1 MSHLQKKSQPTV
13 KQDLVTRW
21 CNVWHAQ
28 HKVDHT
34 ANSWSHGSLYGTLP
48 YFTGAVRTCTVHVRV
63 NVYTCTVHAHAHVP
77 LIPGGIPGGPR
88 MPGGGIPG
96 GGPPRPIIGGIPGGG
111 IPGGG
116 RLKGACPG
124 AEETRE

>member
-1 MSHLQKKSQPTV
+1 
-13 KQDLVTRW
+13 
-21 CNVWHAQ
+21 
-28 HKVDHT
+28 
-34 ANSWSHGSLYGTLP
+34 
-48 YFTGAVRTCTVHVRV
+48 
-63 NVYTCTVHAHAHVP
+63 
-77 LIPGGIPGGPR
+77 

-124 AEETRE
+124 AEETEGGVESRHSVHTNMSIIVTCICTCTCTCMYTHTVQMYIVHTCTCTCIKKSLE

>member
-1 MSHLQKKSQPTV
+1 MKIHNL
-13 KQDLVTRW
+13 
-21 CNVWHAQ
+21 
-28 HKVDHT
+28 
-34 ANSWSHGSLYGTLP
+34 
-48 YFTGAVRTCTVHVRV
+48 
-63 NVYTCTVHAHAHVP
+63 HVP

-124 AEETRE
+124 AEETGEELRVDTQYTPI

>member
-1 MSHLQKKSQPTV
+1 MHLHACKIACKEVLNVFAIHEHKAFALHLTGTAYVCVNAYTSLTKS
-13 KQDLVTRW
+13 
-21 CNVWHAQ
+21 
-28 HKVDHT
+28 
-34 ANSWSHGSLYGTLP
+34 S
-48 YFTGAVRTCTVHVRV
+48 TVHVHV
-63 NVYTCTVHAHAHVP
+63 HVP

-124 AEETRE
+124 AEGRKGGVGNEQQYS

>member
-1 MSHLQKKSQPTV
+1 MYMYLAS
-13 KQDLVTRW
+13 DRY
-21 CNVWHAQ
+21 C
-28 HKVDHT
+28 
-34 ANSWSHGSLYGTLP
+34 
-48 YFTGAVRTCTVHVRV
+48 VHVYMCECMHTHYEV
-63 NVYTCTVHAHAHVP
+63 LYTVP

-124 AEETRE
+124 AEGTRS